1 MCASARDAA
10 GAGMR
15 RPRHG
20 AAARVVFGMVL
31 AAAAAPAAAQAAN
44 AACTLVFGHGRNF
57 VAEMPAANAQWN
69 QLNQGFTQAVSAA
82 ISATGRRAVPLVLP
96 VEARDLQAN
105 LAQLLQRASAEA
117 CQRVVEATV
126 MGEAGTEQL
135 VLRLRLHSIA
145 RQAGPPR
152 LDSGMSIGAPELTVQ
167 RELPLN
173 HRSLARLM
181 STELAQ
187 QMTTELLEHLPR

>member
-1 MCASARDAA
+1 
-10 GAGMR
+10 MR
-15 RPRHG
+15 WRSQVADG
-20 AAARVVFGMVL
+20 GVAIAMAL
-31 AAAAAPAAAQAAN
+31 AFHAAPAAAQANSAP
-44 AACTLVFGHGRNF
+44 CTIVYGHGRNH

-69 QLNQGFTQAVSAA
+69 HLNQGFTQAVSDA
-82 ISATGRRAVPLVLP
+82 ITASGRRAVPLVLP

-152 LDSGMSIGAPELTVQ
+152 LDSGMSIGVPELTVQ

-173 HRSLARLM
+173 HRSLSRLQ
-181 STELAQ
+181 SDELAQ
-187 QMTTELLEHLPR
+187 QMTAELLDHLPR